1 MYNLVYKTP
10 TCTLHGY
17 VQAPDTIKHDDL
29 IRITAEAWGVKE
41 YDLCDWTIT
50 RLSGQE
56 APVAFVH

>member
-1 MYNLVYKTP
+1 MYNLVYKTS
-10 TCTLHGY
+10 TCTLHGH
-17 VQAPDTIKHDDL
+17 VQAPDTIKYDDL

-56 APVAFVH
+56 ALVALVH